1 MSATILNEVRRGFYL
16 DSVALMRLSREIA
29 DMDGVVEAALMMGTP
44 SNKQIMAD
52 AGLLDATGTAA
63 AGGDLVLGILAESP
77 AAAATA
83 RDRALALLDT
93 PRRPSGTSGGGSG
106 AAQQDS
112 AWRPRTIRAAVAS
125 APGSNLALISVPGEF
140 AAAEARKALRRGLH
154 VMIFSDNVALADEVA
169 LKSEARE
176 AGLLLMGP
184 DCGTAIVNGVPL
196 AFANAVPRGPIGLI
210 GASGTGMQE
219 ISCLIAQGGG
229 GISQAIGAGGRD
241 LSPAVGGITTLMAL
255 EALDADPDTTHIVLV
270 SKPPSAEVAA
280 RVMARIGASG
290 KTFTVCF
297 IGAEAFDLPANAVL
311 ATTLKAAAENAL
323 AGAGIDAE
331 IGAGFDTSGESL
343 VRRKGRAAGGRVVGL
358 FAGGTLAAEAQVVFR
373 EAGQAV
379 ASNAPIPGVAKLAET
394 NGGPTGGHAMI
405 DLGADEHT
413 QGRPHPM
420 IDPSVRDKALHDA
433 LADPNV
439 AVVLLDLVL
448 GFGAHGDP
456 AGHLAQT
463 LQGRPAQGLDGGP
476 IIVASVT
483 GTEADPQPRAAQVAT
498 LEAAGVLVAPSNAQA
513 AELACALCTGSR

>member
-1 MSATILNEVRRGFYL
+1 
-16 DSVALMRLSREIA
+16 
-29 DMDGVVEAALMMGTP
+29 
-44 SNKQIMAD
+44 
-52 AGLLDATGTAA
+52 
-63 AGGDLVLGILAESP
+63 
-77 AAAATA
+77 
-83 RDRALALLDT
+83 
-93 PRRPSGTSGGGSG
+93 
-106 AAQQDS
+106 
-112 AWRPRTIRAAVAS
+112 
-125 APGSNLALISVPGEF
+125 LISVPGEF

-433 LADPNV
+433 LADPGV

-463 LQGRPAQGLDGGP
+463 LEGRPDGGP
-476 IIVASVT
+476 VIVASVT